1 MISLIHPILLV
12 GLNNHYMFSQF
23 DPILI
28 MHLRNHYAVSI
39 LILLIKHV
47 VVSQFYPILSIR
59 LSNHVMVSQFGPILV
74 IRLGKHVVLSQKL
87 CISESKQLFRWIIFW
102 TWRWEKLN
110 GLFNSSTANFFPIKN
125 QYRIIRIN
133 IFTTL
138 TNP

>member
-39 LILLIKHV
+39 LILLRKHV

-59 LSNHVMVSQFGPILV
+59 LRKHCVVSQFDPMLV
-74 IRLGKHVVLSQKL
+74 IRLRKHYVILKNYASQDLKNFV
-87 CISESKQLFRWIIFW
+87 FRIIC
-102 TWRWEKLN
+102 WRWRWDKLN
-110 GLFNSSTANFFPIKN
+110 GSFDSSTANFFPIKKS
-125 QYRIIRIN
+125 YKIIRKVGS
-133 IFTTL
+133 
-138 TNP
+138 PY